1 MSSEPPKLPFL
12 DSIKNQTETSTAW
25 LQWVAKLIVH
35 RNWVSLL
42 MLVDV
47 VGLFLFKPKGGLVSE
62 ALNLPPWYPIAFW
75 LTFAS
80 IFIAAL
86 IIAVRNYCREQP
98 TPPEPTPPEW
108 TAIKGLRAFTS
119 KDAEIFKRLQRE
131 SDLNRC
137 VESIANGDFRFGIL
151 MGLSGCGKTSFL
163 RAGLLP
169 RLKEPGYNLRGVY
182 VRFSDEE
189 PLKTIRKA
197 IAKALEIPLD
207 WLEGDFLQLVTK
219 AVEAARSP
227 VVLFLDQ
234 FEQWFVHYKGVEE
247 RKPLLQGLKE
257 WYNEEVGNVKIVVS
271 IRSDLYYRLN
281 EVQQCLGY
289 NLGPQD
295 VFELKKFS
303 PQQATQ
309 VLKAIAETEQLGFDE
324 GFLAKLTKEELADKE
339 DGLIS
344 PVDLQIL
351 AWMIT
356 AQNTSELR
364 AFNGNAFQKFG
375 GVEELLS
382 RYLQEV
388 LLAQTM
394 KTRREAAVKV
404 LLALIDL
411 EQQVRSGVLTLEEL
425 AAKNPH
431 VQSQEIKAAVKWLER
446 GDVRLITPVEKD
458 NSMGYELAHERLIGA
473 VMKQANQE
481 LTNVSRANQLLERR
495 VNEWLGNNRSHRYLL
510 PWWELRFIEKNKSH
524 WGSKREKKQHLLA
537 RSRRRIYRFASVF
550 IVFALMV
557 VSFTGW
563 LQFTPQG
570 QIYRVYWSITNP
582 WDKHFRNIDDD
593 PAAEVAVAIANYGKW
608 EYAFQLVRE
617 HIESDG
623 AKESFLREFSKVVP
637 LQHNT
642 NQAETQLKEALALAK
657 EIEDSYF

>member
-1 MSSEPPKLPFL
+1 MVVGIATLFCASGVYSIYFYKTAIIKIIYPVYVMSSEPPKLPSPDFL
-12 DSIKNQTETSTAW
+12 KQKTEALTKFV
-25 LQWVAKLIVH
+25 QWVAELFVR

-42 MLVDV
+42 VLVDV
-47 VGLFLFKPKGGLVSE
+47 VLILFFTPGGVVPQILKSWFT
-62 ALNLPPWYPIAFW
+62 LILPPWYNIVFW
-75 LTFAS
+75 LAVG
-80 IFIAAL
+80 FILMAAL
-86 IIAVRNYCREQP
+86 IIAVRSRPRERQ
-98 TPPEPTPPEW
+98 TSEMVERK
-108 TAIKGLRAFTS
+108 AIKGLRSFTLE
-119 KDAEIFKRLQRE
+119 DAEIFRHLQRE

-137 VESIANGDFRFGIL
+137 LQNITHGDFRFGIL
-151 MGLSGCGKTSFL
+151 MGLSGCGKTSL
-163 RAGLLP
+163 LQAGLLP
-169 RLKEPGYNLRGVY
+169 RLKKPQYNHHGVY

-189 PLKTIRKA
+189 PLSTIQKA
-197 IAKALEIPLD
+197 IAKALEIPLN
-207 WLEGDFLQLVTK
+207 WLAENPTETGDFLQLVTK
-219 AVEAARSP
+219 AVEAADSP

-257 WYNEEVGNVKIVVS
+257 WYEKDGGRVKIVVS

-281 EVQQCLGY
+281 EVQQFLDY
-289 NLGPQD
+289 NLGAQD
-295 VFELKKFS
+295 VFELKKLS
-303 PQQATQ
+303 HQQATR
-309 VLKAIAETEQLGFDE
+309 VLKAIAETEKLRFDE

-364 AFNGNAFQKFG
+364 AFNHNAFQKFE

-388 LLAQTM
+388 LRVQTM

-425 AAKNPH
+425 VEKTSIPRK
-431 VQSQEIKAAVKWLER
+431 EIKAAVKWLER

-458 NSMGYELAHERLIGA
+458 NSVGYELAHERLIGA

-495 VNEWLGNNRSHRYLL
+495 VNEWLGNNRSRRYLL
-510 PWWELRFIEKNKSH
+510 PWWELRFIERNKSH
-524 WGSKREKKQHLLA
+524 WGRKREEKQRLLFL
-537 RSRRRIYRFASVF
+537 SRRWIYRFASVF

-557 VSFTGW
+557 VSFIGW

-570 QIYRVYWSITNP
+570 QIQRVLWSITNP
-582 WDKHFRNIDDD
+582 WDKHLEKIDDEK
-593 PAAEVAVAIANYGKW
+593 AAEVAVAIAKYGKW
-608 EYAFQLVRE
+608 EDAFKLVRE
-617 HIESDG
+617 
-623 AKESFLREFSKVVP
+623 
-637 LQHNT
+637 
-642 NQAETQLKEALALAK
+642 
-657 EIEDSYF
+657 

>member
-1 MSSEPPKLPFL
+1 MSSKPPKLPFL
-12 DSIKNQTETSTAW
+12 DSLKNQTEALTAL
-25 LQWVAKLIVH
+25 LQWMAELIAR

-47 VGLFLFKPKGGLVSE
+47 VLILFCTPGGVVPQVLKSWFTF
-62 ALNLPPWYPIAFW
+62 NLPQWYQNVFW

-86 IIAVRNYCREQP
+86 IIAVRNRPGEME
-98 TPPEPTPPEW
+98 TPQGVGG

-119 KDAEIFKRLQRE
+119 EDAGIFKRLQRE

-207 WLEGDFLQLVTK
+207 W
-219 AVEAARSP
+219 
-227 VVLFLDQ
+227 
-234 FEQWFVHYKGVEE
+234 
-247 RKPLLQGLKE
+247 
-257 WYNEEVGNVKIVVS
+257 
-271 IRSDLYYRLN
+271 
-281 EVQQCLGY
+281 
-289 NLGPQD
+289 
-295 VFELKKFS
+295 
-303 PQQATQ
+303 
-309 VLKAIAETEQLGFDE
+309 
-324 GFLAKLTKEELADKE
+324 KEELADKE

-481 LTNVSRANQLLERR
+481 LTNVSRAN
-495 VNEWLGNNRSHRYLL
+495 
-510 PWWELRFIEKNKSH
+510 
-524 WGSKREKKQHLLA
+524 HLL
-537 RSRRRIYRFASVF
+537 VF
-550 IVFALMV
+550 SSSLL
-557 VSFTGW
+557 SW
-563 LQFTPQG
+563 
-570 QIYRVYWSITNP
+570 W
-582 WDKHFRNIDDD
+582 
-593 PAAEVAVAIANYGKW
+593 
-608 EYAFQLVRE
+608 
-617 HIESDG
+617 
-623 AKESFLREFSKVVP
+623 
-637 LQHNT
+637 
-642 NQAETQLKEALALAK
+642 
-657 EIEDSYF
+657 